1 MPLGADKV
9 RRLFAEI
16 LDDEQSAVPLLL
28 KDLLQQHLQDL
39 ARLEHRIES
48 IDKQLAEWAK
58 TNQQAMTLLQ
68 MLGVGVITATA
79 FAASSNIINAV

>member
-1 MPLGADKV
+1 
-9 RRLFAEI
+9 
-16 LDDEQSAVPLLL
+16 LL

-39 ARLEHRIES
+39 ARNEQRIES

-79 FAASSNIINAV
+79 FAAGVCDAQTV